1 MTENLKVIEFINKD
15 LSLVNCKPDD
25 PISKAK
31 TLMLLNDFS
40 QLPVLNSD
48 GKIEGSISW
57 KSIGKIESISDN
69 KVLVSDFL
77 EEPIIIK
84 EKDNFLKYI
93 KTIAQN
99 DYVLVVNSKNVL
111 KGIITTYDMTL
122 YFNDFISPYLKLGII
137 EDSLRKLITNKI
149 QAELKKDIN
158 DFVFNEY
165 KTLIEKEEHWFKLG
179 LKNLDKSVF
188 IEKLEQ
194 IRIIR
199 NKVAH
204 YKPTPLTKEEHSVIE
219 SFAEIIEKVCGQYSA
234 YRNAGLLV

>member
-1 MTENLKVIEFINKD
+1 MKDNLKVIEFISKD
-15 LSLVNCKPDD
+15 WAIVSCKLDD

-40 QLPVLNSD
+40 QLPVLSPD

-57 KSIGKIESISDN
+57 KSIGKIESIADN
-69 KVLVSDFL
+69 KVAVADFI

-84 EKDNFLKYI
+84 ENDNFLKYI
-93 KTIAQN
+93 RTIAQN
-99 DYVLVVNSKNVL
+99 DYVFVVNSKNIL

-137 EDSLRKLITNKI
+137 EDSLRELIMNKI
-149 QAELKKDIN
+149 KVELKKNIN

-165 KTLIEKEEHWFKLG
+165 KALINKEENWNKLG

-194 IRIIR
+194 IRVIR
-199 NKVAH
+199 NKIAH
-204 YKPTPLTKEEHSVIE
+204 YKPTPLTREEHSALE
-219 SFAEIIEKVCGQYSA
+219 SFAEIIEKVCG
-234 YRNAGLLV
+234 